1 MRSRRRCRPPQSVLG
16 AVLVLAGLLWLLAVT
31 GVIQT
36 ERIWA
41 YWPAIFGIVGALKL
55 LSRERGQVI
64 AGLCWIAVSLLLLD
78 LKVGLFGYELF
89 KAAPVLLIVAGGILL
104 WRGRRRT
111 LAQEGLPQ
119 SGPERGEDLSFVAVF
134 GNAERTVASPRF
146 RSGDVMAIFG
156 GCDLDF
162 QPAQIDGEAEL
173 NVFAC
178 FGGVTILVPET
189 WTVVSHGVAILGGF
203 AVDTERV
210 TPEEGEPQ
218 EISGPRLIIRG
229 TAFLGGV
236 NVTNQDSWWRQKRQH
251 RDALRQR
258 AFERMQRKSQ

>member
-1 MRSRRRCRPPQSVLG
+1 MRSRRRCRAPQSVLG

-41 YWPAIFGIVGALKL
+41 YWPAIFGVVGAFKL
-55 LSRERGQVI
+55 LSRERGQVV

-78 LKVGLFGYELF
+78 IKVGLFGYELF
-89 KAAPVLLIVAGGILL
+89 KAAPVLLILAGGMLL
-104 WRGRRRT
+104 WRGRRRAAARDA
-111 LAQEGLPQ
+111 LSPA
-119 SGPERGEDLSFVAVF
+119 GPERGEDLSFVALF
-134 GNAERTVASPRF
+134 GNAQRTVASPRF
-146 RSGDVMAIFG
+146 RTGEVTAIFG

-203 AVDTERV
+203 DIDTERV
-210 TPEEGEPQ
+210 ASEEGEPQ
-218 EISGPRLIIRG
+218 DTSGPRLIIRG
-229 TAFLGGV
+229 TAILGGV

-251 RDALRQR
+251 RDAIRQR
-258 AFERMQRKSQ
+258 AFERAQRRSQ